1 MRRPIPRRPPNG
13 EEPPEAQAENLTR
26 DKISLP
32 RGNRMMAPAEE
43 VPKILLPISGKYVSK
58 FGEELGEILRDK
70 NFYTLAGSMVWF
82 KYNEERGVEELDIM
96 EAYTFRSV
104 IEKYCRPYVFN
115 IKRKMNVCKT
125 MSFDIAKSTLVCP
138 DFLGGLRLLSAINN
152 IQLPTKE
159 DEMSHI
165 ELLPEGYDPKTHILT
180 LSTLR
185 YDLNMPV
192 KEARA
197 FIRQLYEEFPYE
209 QTTREHSITVSVAA
223 MLTLYCRHLLPSHA
237 LRPIFV
243 WDANRTGAGKT
254 LCAKIAMIPV
264 LGHCP
269 IGTLPN
275 DEAEIR
281 KNIATA
287 VKTGASILCYDNVR
301 CHVESSALESL
312 TTSSEF
318 RDRQLGSNTDIMRR
332 HGLTVL
338 MTGNGCTFS
347 PDLRRRMF
355 ISTLFLQGR
364 AEGRQIK
371 RPLSEEMLMKL
382 RPKMLSALWALVRSW
397 DEAGM
402 PVPRTQDNNLVEWS
416 QNVGGILEHN
426 GFMDLYDTKGVGSV
440 YGGDDHPTADM
451 STAQDRQDLERL
463 VMLMQPGMYYRM
475 LHIVQLAAKN
485 GLFQRITPEGKNK
498 TIGVLISRW
507 KGRIIGNRRLDV
519 IEDPTTR
526 SRNQYVVREVEEAR
540 S

>member
-1 MRRPIPRRPPNG
+1 VTGI
-13 EEPPEAQAENLTR
+13 L
-26 DKISLP
+26 
-32 RGNRMMAPAEE
+32 AEE
-43 VPKILLPISGKYVSK
+43 IPMILLPISGKYVSK
-58 FGEELGEILRDK
+58 FGEELGGILRDK

-82 KYNEERGVEELDIM
+82 KYNDERSVEELDIM

-152 IQLPTKE
+152 IQLPTKG
-159 DEMSHI
+159 DEMSRI

-318 RDRQLGSNTDIMRR
+318 RDRQLGSNTNIMRR

-355 ISTLFLQGR
+355 IATLFLRGR
-364 AEGRQIK
+364 AEGRQFK
-371 RPLSEEMLMKL
+371 RPLSEEILMKL

-402 PVPRTQDNNLVEWS
+402 PPPERQDNNLVEWS

-426 GFMDLYDTKGVGSV
+426 GFMDLYDIPGMESV
-440 YGGDDHPTADM
+440 YGGDDHLTATM
-451 STAQDRQDLERL
+451 STAQDREDVKQLI
-463 VMLMQPGMYYRM
+463 MLMQTGMYYGMRE
-475 LHIVQLAAKN
+475 IAKIAIEN
-485 GLFQRITPEGKNK
+485 NLFKNISPEGK
-498 TIGVLISRW
+498 TRAIGIQLSRW
-507 KGRIIGNRRLDV
+507 GGRIVGARQLILIDN
-519 IEDPTTR
+519 PKR
-526 SRNQYVVREVEEAR
+526 SRKLYVVREVTGE
-540 S
+540 